1 VSGPA
6 GSNGPASSTDG
17 AFRAVV
23 DALAR
28 RDLTADELESRLARA
43 GFEAEVCVD
52 AIARAR
58 AAGYLDDQRVAVERA
73 RVLAGRYAS
82 DHAIRMELERRGVSA
97 DAVDAA
103 LESVPPE
110 VDRAVALSRRLGGG
124 PRAARALARKG
135 YPQDVVERVLG
146 LPVAE

>member
-1 VSGPA
+1 VSEA
-6 GSNGPASSTDG
+6 

-43 GFEAEVCVD
+43 GFEPDACAD

-58 AAGYLDDQRVAVERA
+58 EAGYLDDGRVAVERV
-73 RVLAGRYAS
+73 RVLAQRGAS
-82 DHAIRMELERRGVSA
+82 DHAIRVELERRGVPA
-97 DAVDAA
+97 EAVHAA
-103 LESVPPE
+103 LDSVPSE
-110 VDRAVALSRRLGGG
+110 ADRAAGLVRKLGGG
-124 PRAARALARKG
+124 PRAARALVRKG
-135 YPQDVVERVLG
+135 YPQDVVARVLG

>member
-6 GSNGPASSTDG
+6 GLNDS

-28 RDLTADELESRLARA
+28 RDLTADELQSRLARA
-43 GFEAEVCVD
+43 GFEPEACAD
-52 AIARAR
+52 AIVRAR
-58 AAGYLDDQRVAVERA
+58 DAGYLDDRRVAVERV
-73 RVLAGRYAS
+73 RVLAQRGAS
-82 DHAIRMELERRGVSA
+82 DLAIRVELERRGLSSGA
-97 DAVDAA
+97 IDAA
-103 LESVPPE
+103 LDSVPPE
-110 VDRAVALSRRLGGG
+110 VDRAAGLARKLGGG

-135 YPQDVVERVLG
+135 YPQEVVERVLG